1 MLVSVL
7 DLNADVFQKLWPIPS
22 QMNKKKFKPWHIKV
36 KQKSTKENQK
46 ILKEKLW
53 KQKRPII

>member
-7 DLNADVFQKLWPIPS
+7 DLNADVFQKLWHIPS

-53 KQKRPII
+53 K